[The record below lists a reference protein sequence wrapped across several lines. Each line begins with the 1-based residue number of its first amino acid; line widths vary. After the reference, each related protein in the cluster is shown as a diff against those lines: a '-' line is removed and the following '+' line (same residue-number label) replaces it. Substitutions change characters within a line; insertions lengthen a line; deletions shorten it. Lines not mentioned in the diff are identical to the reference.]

1 MKNRILLA
9 VSMACVLLL
18 AACDAAKKTA
28 AEGSIKMADE
38 AFTAVKDQAA
48 QYVPD
53 QTKAIQDSLAAA
65 KDSLQKGDYEA
76 ALNSAKDLPGKI
88 KDLAAAISAK
98 KEELTKQWTS
108 LSGSLPQGVTEV
120 GAKIAALTKTHK
132 LPADASGQFD
142 ALKQTWGDATAS
154 FQGGNLADAM
164 AKANAAKEKLAGLRT
179 LLGMKPAA

>member
-1 MKNRILLA
+1 MKYRILLV
-9 VSMACVLLL
+9 VSVACVMLL

-28 AEGSIKMADE
+28 AEGAIKVADE
-38 AFTAVKDQAA
+38 AYAAVKDQAS

-53 QTKAIQDSLAAA
+53 QAKSIQDSLQAA
-65 KDSLQKGDYEA
+65 KDSLQKGEYEA

-88 KDLAAAISAK
+88 KDLGVAIKARK
-98 KEELTKQWTS
+98 DELTAQWNN
-108 LSGSLPQGVTEV
+108 LSSTMPQSVQEV
-120 GAKIAALTKTHK
+120 GAKVAALTKTHK
-132 LPADASGQFD
+132 LPADAGAQFD
-142 ALKQTWGDATAS
+142 AVKQAWGDASTA